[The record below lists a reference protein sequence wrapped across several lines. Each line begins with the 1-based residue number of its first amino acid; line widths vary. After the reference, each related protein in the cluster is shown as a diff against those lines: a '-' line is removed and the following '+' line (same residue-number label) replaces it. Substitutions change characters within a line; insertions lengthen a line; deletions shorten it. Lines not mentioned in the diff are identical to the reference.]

1 MVAEANS
8 TCVASVR
15 ARERERGREAC
26 KNFPSTLRN
35 DEHDDDACCLEGGG
49 AALKFSS
56 SDRRRGETSDETG
69 RRQAPMLPKYAQCFS
84 LIRPDALEA
93 KEAGGLQL
101 REQMI
106 LQ

>member
-35 DEHDDDACCLEGGG
+35 DEHDDDACCLREGKKEGGRG

-56 SDRRRGETSDETG
+56 SDRRRGGNERRDGTSSGSNAIEVCTV
-69 RRQAPMLPKYAQCFS
+69 
-84 LIRPDALEA
+84 
-93 KEAGGLQL
+93 
-101 REQMI
+101 I
-106 LQ
+106 LA